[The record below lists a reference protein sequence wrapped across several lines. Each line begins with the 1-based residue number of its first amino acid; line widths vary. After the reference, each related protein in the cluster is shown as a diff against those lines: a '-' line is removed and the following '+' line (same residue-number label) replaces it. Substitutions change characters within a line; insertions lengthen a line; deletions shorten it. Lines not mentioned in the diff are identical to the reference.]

1 MSASAMSPGGR
12 AWLVWGLGAAF
23 YAYGFFQ
30 RVAPAVMVDDLM
42 RDFALGAALLG
53 SLSAAYFYAYAAVQI
68 PVGILLDRFGPRPLL
83 LGATLLAAAGS
94 VLFAL
99 AVGFGTAALGRAL
112 IGVGVGVAYIGTL
125 QLAVW
130 WFPPRRFPL
139 VAGLTL
145 AAGLLGGIAAQAPLA
160 ALVEAFGWRAT
171 MWGAGLAALGL
182 ALAMARWV
190 QSRPPDRPDP
200 RLAPTQPAAAHAT
213 PDEPA
218 PVAPPARLLD
228 DLRALLGGARIWLL
242 AAFAGGMGA
251 PILALAG
258 LWAVPYLTHA
268 HGLSRAGAG
277 AAVSAMLAAW
287 AFGGPAAGWLSE
299 RTGRGRAMIGAA
311 LTAVASLLLLSLWP
325 RAPLGAVVGLFVS
338 TGLAGGFMI
347 VAFAI
352 TRDRYAGRAAA
363 TAMGVVNTAVLLV
376 GAALQSLIGF
386 LLDRQWTGLEQ
397 AGARIYTESAY
408 RHAFLVLAAT
418 SALALLSALAL
429 SLRRSE
435 RGR

>member
-1 MSASAMSPGGR
+1 MMRPAGL

-94 VLFAL
+94 AVFAT
-99 AVGFGTAALGRAL
+99 AQDFGTAALGRAL

-160 ALVEAFGWRAT
+160 ALIEAVGWRAT
-171 MWGAGLAALGL
+171 MVAAALAALGL
-182 ALAMARWV
+182 AGAMAVWV
-190 QSRPPDRPDP
+190 RNRPPDRANP
-200 RLAPTQPAAAHAT
+200 RPAPAAA
-213 PDEPA
+213 PG
-218 PVAPPARLLD
+218 RLVH
-228 DLRALLGGARIWLL
+228 DLRALLGSGQIWLL

-258 LWAVPYLTHA
+258 LWAVPFLTQT
-268 HGLSRAGAG
+268 HGLSRAEAA
-277 AAVSAMLAAW
+277 AAVSILLAAW
-287 AFGGPAAGWLSE
+287 ALGGPAAGWLSD
-299 RTGRGRAMIGAA
+299 RLGRAPTMLGAG
-311 LTAVASLLLLSLWP
+311 LTSVASLLILSLSP
-325 RAPLGAVVGLFVS
+325 AAPLGLLFALFVS
-338 TGLAGGFMI
+338 TGLAGGSMI

-363 TAMGVVNTAVLLV
+363 SAMGVVNSAVLLL
-376 GAALQSLIGF
+376 GAGLQSLIGF
-386 LLDRQWTGLEQ
+386 LLDRQWTGLEH
-397 AGARIYTESAY
+397 AGARLYTESAY
-408 RHAFLVLAAT
+408 RHAFLVLATT
-418 SALALLSALAL
+418 SARALLSAVLL
-429 SLRRSE
+429 QR
-435 RGR
+435 RGRQDG